1 MVLHLAGDLGLADGN
16 VVHEQPARCRL
27 PERTRPLLRRIVVV
41 RMRRGRHRCGGVDH
55 SDRQE
60 FRQAAHG
67 LLPRPVAQRGLAPA
81 HPLVGPPQVA
91 DRDAPHVHQAGERSD
106 QEQGQAQEDV
116 HLVDPADAFNVVGGT
131 GTEGHDVLGPFGQLH
146 HHPAVQVAGR
156 DADAVQAQAQLGEQ
170 QHQHQGVAETAG
182 GTHARIEQAAY
193 QQDADAD
200 EAQRAEHTADHHR
213 QHLLLRGGDEVLVHR
228 VRGQQADQMPTEDG
242 QDADVEAVAADPH
255 ALVRQHLAGAGA
267 PGVHG
272 LVITGPAA
280 DQQHRHGDVR
290 VVLEGE
296 LMQGVTHG
304 WTSRCEGRAGE
315 RTGGLQSSAGA
326 SAPKRTASS
335 SHNRSMASAIG
346 LAVAGFDQDLEQH
359 PMRQLALGGARS
371 QHAGDVADV
380 VQPLTGLAAG
390 PMGQELQQQRQVVRQ
405 LASIQLEAIA
415 AVRLD
420 QIDHGLAAITRFAMD
435 VFEQQ
440 QAHRTTTV
448 ETGQPRG
455 LRIQRIGAQQLLH
468 DAAQLL
474 AAGGVQRRVV
484 AGGE

>member
-1 MVLHLAGDLGLADGN
+1 
-16 VVHEQPARCRL
+16 
-27 PERTRPLLRRIVVV
+27 
-41 RMRRGRHRCGGVDH
+41 MRRTGRRTHGRLAVFGRGFGAEAHRL
-55 SDRQE
+55 
-60 FRQAAHG
+60 FLPQA
-67 LLPRPVAQRGLAPA
+67 
-81 HPLVGPPQVA
+81 
-91 DRDAPHVHQAGERSD
+91 
-106 QEQGQAQEDV
+106 
-116 HLVDPADAFNVVGGT
+116 
-131 GTEGHDVLGPFGQLH
+131 
-146 HHPAVQVAGR
+146 
-156 DADAVQAQAQLGEQ
+156 
-170 QHQHQGVAETAG
+170 
-182 GTHARIEQAAY
+182 
-193 QQDADAD
+193 
-200 EAQRAEHTADHHR
+200 
-213 QHLLLRGGDEVLVHR
+213 
-228 VRGQQADQMPTEDG
+228 
-242 QDADVEAVAADPH
+242 
-255 ALVRQHLAGAGA
+255 
-267 PGVHG
+267 VHG
-272 LVITGPAA
+272 LGGIVADFFTGTLA
-280 DQQHRHGDVR
+280 QR
-290 VVLEGE
+290 
-296 LMQGVTHG
+296 
-304 WTSRCEGRAGE
+304 
-315 RTGGLQSSAGA
+315 LQ
-326 SAPKRTASS
+326 
-335 SHNRSMASAIG
+335 IG

-468 DAAQLL
+468 EAAQLL